1 VSIPLALQALAVN
14 ANIASKIPVR
24 YDFRIALLTSVNLGR
39 VMKLSLLNVDAWVQN
54 DPR

>member
-1 VSIPLALQALAVN
+1 MPISHQK
-14 ANIASKIPVR
+14 SVR
-24 YDFRIALLTSVNLGR
+24 YDFRIECDFRIALLTSVNLGR